1 MTIAV
6 YIDSCAWNYLY
17 SNAIDLAHELPPH
30 RYSIYITR
38 EVEIELSAIPD
49 IGCDGNDK
57 SALKAY
63 IKQGIDRLP
72 VTTSYVFGFQT
83 LEPDGTPSPVQ
94 VYGGFGTGTFQSEEE
109 RTFYARPEIAQQ
121 LQSGKK
127 SNSGLGKNQADAS
140 LAAQSVLAIV
150 LTNERM
156 NKTGPLKV
164 AADLGGRVV
173 YLAAQVKPS
182 GLTIGEYLELVSA

>member
-1 MTIAV
+1 MTIGV

-17 SNAIDLAHELPPH
+17 DNAIDLERELPPS
-30 RYSIYITR
+30 RFAIYLTR

-49 IGCDGNDK
+49 IGCDGVDK

-72 VTTSYVFGFQT
+72 VTTSYVFGFQS
-83 LEPDGTPSPVQ
+83 LEPDGTQSPVQ
-94 VYGGFGTGTFQSEEE
+94 VYGGFGVGTFQSEEE
-109 RTFYARPEIAQQ
+109 RDFYARPEMEQQ
-121 LQSGKK
+121 LQRGKP

-140 LAAQSVLAIV
+140 LAAKSLSSVV

-156 NKTGPLKV
+156 NKNGPLRV
-164 AADLGGRVV
+164 ASDLGGRVI
-173 YLAAQVKPS
+173 YLEAQVKPS
-182 GLTIGEYLELVSA
+182 GLTIGEYLDSVSA